1 MQSGKTQILPQNKG
15 AVLKAV
21 VIVNR
26 VVRLILTRIRLRA
39 SDFGQ
44 VAKINLVRAIETGFS
59 YEIGCGDGARVFVL
73 FVRVIRQL
81 GLWTQK
87 IQPTSGTRIA
97 AAMPGVAKRRAECT
111 SAGTGPKHPSLR

>member
-1 MQSGKTQILPQNKG
+1 MSSTYDDCFPVNFLPG
-15 AVLKAV
+15 ALG
-21 VIVNR
+21 
-26 VVRLILTRIRLRA
+26 LILTRIRFRA

-44 VAKINLVRAIETGFS
+44 IDFSSKNKSRSCKSKEASCAKSDPEMVLGSI
-59 YEIGCGDGARVFVL
+59 VFVL
-73 FVRVIRQL
+73 VLIQQL